1 MKHISRYLIILCVL
15 LVATHNGC
23 SEGSELY
30 SSQPID
36 PIPDDFCGAIVTYLS
51 EIDAVKGTDS
61 KSQRLEGYAQA
72 RAKLEPWLK
81 KYERL
86 SVSKEILDYATYS
99 EMINN
104 GDATDPKF
112 IGYVDKT
119 LKIRASIIDRCNSF
133 IVNR

>member
-1 MKHISRYLIILCVL
+1 MKQISRCLMVLCVL
-15 LVATHNGC
+15 FAATQNIC
-23 SEGSELY
+23 VEGSELN
-30 SSQPID
+30 SSRPVD
-36 PIPDDFCGAIVTYLS
+36 PIPDDFCGAVVTYFA

-72 RAKLEPWLK
+72 RVKLEPWLR

-86 SVSKEILDYATYS
+86 SVSREILDYATYS
-99 EMINN
+99 EMINS

-112 IGYVDKT
+112 IGFVDKT

-133 IVNR
+133 TINR